1 MGNESDRQSVRLHI
15 SFEAPANAGL
25 RTAELV
31 CIFTASP
38 MQIFHPEHA
47 LVMRR
52 FGQVRELMG
61 QFPPITLLALLLKQ
75 FLADRSLDH
84 PYCQENDLNLNN
96 ASSRLTYIHV
106 RCNLCV
112 FDPQHMCVHIWAGGI
127 YVSCDCGRS
136 IDPLCIEDPVDFEN
150 NVGSTCFQI
159 QQIVKAFAY
168 AHASLE
174 KELFEGSLD
183 GTKAGENFTL
193 LQKILPSMAGK

>member
-1 MGNESDRQSVRLHI
+1 MGSESDRQSVRLDI
-15 SFEAPANAGL
+15 SFELQPTPAFALLN
-25 RTAELV
+25 
-31 CIFTASP
+31 C
-38 MQIFHPEHA
+38 PEHA

-75 FLADRSLDH
+75 SLLI
-84 PYCQENDLNLNN
+84 EALII
-96 ASSRLTYIHV
+96 LTA
-106 RCNLCV
+106 RCV
-112 FDPQHMCVHIWAGGI
+112 FDPRHMCVHIWAGGI
-127 YVSCDCGRS
+127 YVSCDRGLS
-136 IDPLCIEDPVDFEN
+136 IDPLYIEDLFDFEN
-150 NVGSTCFQI
+150 NMGSTCFWI
-159 QQIVKAFAY
+159 QQIVKAFAD

>member
-1 MGNESDRQSVRLHI
+1 MTCDGAEEEVKFPWGSESDRQSVRLDI

-25 RTAELV
+25 RTLN
-31 CIFTASP
+31 C
-38 MQIFHPEHA
+38 PEHP

-61 QFPPITLLALLLKQ
+61 QFPPITPLALLLKQ

-84 PYCQENDLNLNN
+84 PYCQSLGSLFMDFL
-96 ASSRLTYIHV
+96 HFFG
-106 RCNLCV
+106 CV
-112 FDPQHMCVHIWAGGI
+112 FDPRHMCVHIWAGGI
-127 YVSCDCGRS
+127 YVSCDRGLS
-136 IDPLCIEDPVDFEN
+136 IDPLYIEDPVDFEN

-159 QQIVKAFAY
+159 QQIVKAFAD

>member
-84 PYCQENDLNLNN
+84 TYCQSLGSLFLDFLQLFG
-96 ASSRLTYIHV
+96 
-106 RCNLCV
+106 CV

-127 YVSCDCGRS
+127 YVSCDCGLS

-159 QQIVKAFAY
+159 QQIVKAFAD